1 MISTKEPCTSM
12 ETKTIARVNNVAI
25 VAGTDSQKLVPIK
38 PICEALGID
47 DSNQF
52 KKLKDDEDLQS
63 IIVLS
68 TIIDSSGKPR
78 EMLCLP
84 LEFVF
89 GWLFTIN
96 PKNVKPEAQAAVR
109 TYRMEC
115 YRTLYKHFSAY
126 SQFNEEKQNKL
137 SAEFEKFRELKT
149 NFNQARKELQE
160 SERRM
165 IETKNMTFESW
176 EQEQRQQS
184 IDFNL

>member
-1 MISTKEPCTSM
+1 M

-25 VAGTDSQKLVPIK
+25 VAGNDASKLVPIK

-47 DSNQF
+47 FDSQR
-52 KKLKDDEDLQS
+52 KKLKDDEDLNS
-63 IIVLS
+63 VTVLS
-68 TIIDSSGKPR
+68 TATGSDNKQY
-78 EMLCLP
+78 EMLCIP

-96 PKNVKPEAQAAVR
+96 PKNVKPEAQETVR
-109 TYRMEC
+109 AYRMEC
-115 YRTLYKHFSAY
+115 YRALYKHFSAY
-126 SQFNEEKQNKL
+126 SKFNEEKQNKL
-137 SAEFEKFRELKT
+137 SAEFEKFRQLKT
-149 NFNQARKELQE
+149 NFNQAKKEMQE

-184 IDFNL
+184 INFSE